1 MSRAESARTNK
12 TDDIPLARRSSPL
25 RRPSKREASV
35 LLVLSGLIA
44 TFLLVLSLKF
54 FPGFRQSLLLLSG
67 QAVPTADGRLLGHYP
82 YPEVKNKDLIS
93 VYPGLDV
100 HKETYKALI
109 SMRSAATYEGVD
121 LVLLSGFRSI
131 DLQRQI
137 FYGRKSA
144 RNQIAIERAKVSAPP
159 GYSEHSTGYA
169 IDLGDATMRHTDF
182 EVEFENTKAFR
193 WLQKNAAKYHF
204 VLSFPKG
211 NPQKVSYEPWHWRF
225 EGTVEALR
233 QFESANESR
242 RKQESP
248 N

>member
-1 MSRAESARTNK
+1 MSRAESARSNK
-12 TDDIPLARRSSPL
+12 TDDIPLAKRSSPL
-25 RRPSKREASV
+25 RRPNKREAS
-35 LLVLSGLIA
+35 LLVLSSGLLAI
-44 TFLLVLSLKF
+44 FLLVLSFSL
-54 FPGFRQSLLLLSG
+54 FPGFRRSLLLISG
-67 QAVPTADGRLLGHYP
+67 QAVPSADGRLLGHYP
-82 YPEVKNKDLIS
+82 YPEVLEEDLIS
-93 VYPGLDV
+93 VYPGLKI
-100 HKETYKALI
+100 HKDTFKALK
-109 SMRSAATYEGVD
+109 SMRSAASAEGVD
-121 LVLLSGFRSI
+121 LILLSGYRSH

-169 IDLGDATMRHTDF
+169 IDLGDATMRHTDL

-193 WLQKNAAKYHF
+193 WLKQNAAKYHF

-211 NPQKVSYEPWHWRF
+211 NFQKVSYEPWHWRF

-242 RKQESP
+242 RKQELR